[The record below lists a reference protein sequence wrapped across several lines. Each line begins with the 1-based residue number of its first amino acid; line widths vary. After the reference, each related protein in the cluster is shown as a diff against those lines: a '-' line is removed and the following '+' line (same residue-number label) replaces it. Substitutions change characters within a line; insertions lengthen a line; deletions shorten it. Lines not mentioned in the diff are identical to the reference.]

1 MKHRSVGSDARSR
14 SGSALAGMYAAELQR
29 TRRWQR
35 NLRMSVLVS
44 LLLHTLL
51 FMAVFPKTSQRVI
64 HVDPPERFVV
74 RRFMPA
80 QPSPQV
86 MIPKRKLTEKRRR
99 KIPLP
104 VKIQIE
110 PEPVL
115 EALGEADFVLQA
127 DGDAAEAYAP
137 DPGPLPVGGDVS
149 APVPIVRVR
158 PKFTNTAFE
167 QRAGGTLLVQTVID
181 ANGDVTRVKIL
192 KGLGFGLDDRVVEAV
207 MQWKFRPALR
217 HGQPVEAMYTFT
229 VNFGY
234 LR

>member
-99 KIPLP
+99 KIRSRSRYKSSQSPCLKP
-104 VKIQIE
+104 W
-110 PEPVL
+110 
-115 EALGEADFVLQA
+115 
-127 DGDAAEAYAP
+127 
-137 DPGPLPVGGDVS
+137 GG
-149 APVPIVRVR
+149 RL
-158 PKFTNTAFE
+158 
-167 QRAGGTLLVQTVID
+167 RASSRWGCG
-181 ANGDVTRVKIL
+181 R
-192 KGLGFGLDDRVVEAV
+192 GLCTGSRAIARG
-207 MQWKFRPALR
+207 W
-217 HGQPVEAMYTFT
+217 
-229 VNFGY
+229 
-234 LR
+234 